1 MKKTLLSLGLF
12 LATTASFAQVDTITS
27 HITYPNIYSGLL
39 DDVAPIDTG
48 FFAGTNAYGDKA
60 KMQLFDAS
68 YGVTSGGVIN
78 GVALLVV
85 AKNDAG
91 TGSINVNIYS
101 DNSGTP
107 SATPIATVNVTLASI
122 DTTIANTGFADG
134 NIPYN
139 HVAMFPS
146 PIAIPA
152 GNKFWAGFTTPTGTG
167 NALAVAIS
175 GPFAA
180 ASTHSGEIWSDDSF
194 HYYTDANGWG
204 SSATYSTAIF
214 PIVDLTASLQ
224 ENVIT
229 SSVYPNP
236 ANNELNIQVGN
247 DEIETVSIVS
257 LDGKKVLTATTGT
270 INVSDLNAGMYI
282 YNVTT
287 KAGKLATGNF
297 IKK

>member
-12 LATTASFAQVDTITS
+12 LATTATFAQVDTITAHVTS
-27 HITYPNIYSGLL
+27 PNFYSGLL
-39 DDVAPIDTG
+39 DAAAPIDTG
-48 FFAGTNAYGDKA
+48 FFAGNNAYGDKA

-78 GVALLVV
+78 GIAYFSVF
-85 AKNDAG
+85 KNDG
-91 TGSINVNIYS
+91 GGSVTFNIYS
-101 DNSGTP
+101 DNAGSP
-107 SATPIATVNVTLASI
+107 SATAIGSTTVTLASI
-122 DTTIANTGFADG
+122 DTAAASTGIIDG
-134 NIPYN
+134 NVIYN
-139 HVAMFPS
+139 NVAMFS
-146 PIAIPA
+146 TPIAIPA
-152 GNKFWAGFTTPTGTG
+152 GNKFWAGFVIPTGTG
-167 NALAVAIS
+167 NV
-175 GPFAA
+175 FAA
-180 ASTHSGEIWSDDSF
+180 GISDCPGAATHSGEIWSDDSF
-194 HYYTDANGWG
+194 HFFTDVNGWG
-204 SSATYSTAIF
+204 ASSTYATMIY

-257 LDGKKVLTATTGT
+257 LDGKKVLSATTGT